1 MNADAPL
8 RPEEQQLALVMRV
21 FAALYLGFLGALLVF
36 EQQVFALMEW
46 QRELYG
52 FGRAMA
58 LPNEPFWKF
67 VAASLVLSY
76 AIISFWAS
84 QDIRA
89 GRHLVRL
96 QVWGKFFSTA
106 LFFAWFA
113 GHDYPFA
120 YLAGGVSDLAMG
132 AVALV
137 FLLRAYPDERELLR
151 SPSRRS

>member
-1 MNADAPL
+1 MTESPL
-8 RPEEQQLALVMRV
+8 SPAEQTLAAVMRIY
-21 FAALYLGFLGALLVF
+21 AGLYFGFLAALLVF
-36 EQQVFALMEW
+36 EEQVFALMEW

-52 FGRAMA
+52 FGRPIG
-58 LPNEPFWKF
+58 LPSEPFWKF

-76 AIISFWAS
+76 ALISFWAS
-84 QDIRA
+84 QDIRNS
-89 GRHLVRL
+89 RHLVRL

-106 LFFAWFA
+106 LFFAWFL

-132 AVALV
+132 VVALL

-151 SPSRRS
+151 SPLRRQ